1 MSGNKLDD
9 KDIIELY
16 WSRDPS
22 AIVVSAEQYGKYC
35 HQIAWNI
42 LRNPEDCEEC
52 INETWFRAWNSMP
65 DARPDYLAA
74 FFGAIT
80 RRLSLDYYRKNR
92 ALKRGGGEMPL
103 IYDELQDCRS
113 KTEDAPMPSRT
124 AGAAQAE
131 LSHNNVEH
139 HLDVMILTEA
149 INSFLSR
156 LDSTSR
162 ILFVRR
168 YWYADSIHDLAGSL
182 HLSESRIKSNL
193 FRTRKKL
200 KKHLE
205 SEGIIL

>member
-22 AIVVSAEQYGKYC
+22 AITVSAEQYGKYC
-35 HQIAWNI
+35 HRIAWNI

-52 INETWFRAWNSMP
+52 INETWFRAWKSMP
-65 DARPDYLAA
+65 DARPDCLAA
-74 FFGAIT
+74 FFGSIT

-92 ALKRGGGEMPL
+92 AAKRGGGEMPL
-103 IYDELQDCRS
+103 IYDELQDCR
-113 KTEDAPMPSRT
+113 TETAENVPLSRT
-124 AGAAQAE
+124 VRAAQTE

-139 HLDVMILTEA
+139 HLDVMVLTEA
-149 INSFLSR
+149 INTFLSR

-168 YWYADSIHDLAGSL
+168 YWYADSVRDLAGSL
-182 HLSESRIKSNL
+182 HLSESRVKSNL

-205 SEGIIL
+205 SEGIMI

>member
-1 MSGNKLDD
+1 
-9 KDIIELY
+9 
-16 WSRDPS
+16 
-22 AIVVSAEQYGKYC
+22 
-35 HQIAWNI
+35 
-42 LRNPEDCEEC
+42 
-52 INETWFRAWNSMP
+52 
-65 DARPDYLAA
+65 
-74 FFGAIT
+74 
-80 RRLSLDYYRKNR
+80 
-92 ALKRGGGEMPL
+92 MPL

-113 KTEDAPMPSRT
+113 KTEDASVPSHT

-168 YWYADSIHDLAGSL
+168 YWYADSVRDLACSL